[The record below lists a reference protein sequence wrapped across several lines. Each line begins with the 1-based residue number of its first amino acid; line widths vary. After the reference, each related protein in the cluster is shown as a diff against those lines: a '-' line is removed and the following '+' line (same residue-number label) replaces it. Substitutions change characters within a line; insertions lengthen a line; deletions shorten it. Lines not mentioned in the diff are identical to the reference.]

1 MRPNERR
8 QHILELLRQ
17 RERISVEELARI
29 TATSQETIRRD
40 LSDLAESGLVTKF
53 HGGAA
58 LPPTGEHENTFQT
71 RMNEHA
77 QEKRAIGRY
86 AAGLFCAGDSIFIDT
101 GTTTCS
107 SLGNWRSTPA

>member
-58 LPPTGEHENTFQT
+58 LPLP
-71 RMNEHA
+71 A
-77 QEKRAIGRY
+77 
-86 AAGLFCAGDSIFIDT
+86 
-101 GTTTCS
+101 
-107 SLGNWRSTPA
+107 STKTPSRPA